1 MVQNI
6 DKRKC
11 YRFEVPGG
19 KVKYK
24 KVKAFDFHKGFS
36 IACRLINLSKGGV
49 NFTYE
54 EIIRKGKK
62 LIVKLLIPDYE
73 PLELLAK
80 VSRQSSSRDDYYLT
94 MRVVF
99 MPFGTGTYMNP
110 KEVLDVLRRLDAQ
123 YVKDKVKKIV
133 KHIFTI
139 NILQYWIESKKL
151 NERWLFL
158 R

>member
-110 KEVLDVLRRLDAQ
+110 KEALDVLRRLDAQ
-123 YVKDKVKKIV
+123 YVKD
-133 KHIFTI
+133 
-139 NILQYWIESKKL
+139 
-151 NERWLFL
+151 R
-158 R
+158 